1 MDFENYFNHE
11 LLKGKTDKKFVL
23 IVGSGIHKQA
33 FRGKKNILSD
43 WETLLKS
50 LNNNVSLS
58 NNYILDF
65 ESMVVAETRKQKSN
79 SASKVELCQL
89 KALSSKI
96 INFKVNK
103 YKSNYSLRI
112 FNSNCISDVINLNFD
127 IVVEQFLSNDKINR
141 GRYSDHYLDNNE
153 RKKSALLNSMYYEI
167 NGIKFWH
174 PHGSVLKP
182 DSILLGLRKYSKSA
196 KEVEQLRIRYK
207 SKTNRGEKFTADGFN
222 WFDAIVQRP
231 IIICG
236 ASLSD
241 SEWDIWLAI
250 VNRFRN
256 YAKHPQ
262 KEQPIFIMTGG
273 KSLKRNCLNNFFK
286 AFRPVSSNACSY
298 NEEWLLLE
306 KLLGD
311 CQNKN
316 LT

>member
-1 MDFENYFNHE
+1 MDFENYFNQE
-11 LLKGKTDKKFVL
+11 LLKGKIDKKFVL
-23 IVGSGIHKQA
+23 IIGSGIHKQA
-33 FRGKKNILSD
+33 FREKKNILSD

-50 LNNNVSLS
+50 VSKNVSLS

-65 ESMVVAETRKQKSN
+65 ESIVVAETRKQKSD
-79 SASKVELCQL
+79 SASKIELVKL
-89 KALSSKI
+89 KSLSSNI

-103 YKSNYSLRI
+103 YKLNYPLRI

-127 IVVEQFLSNDKINR
+127 IVVEKILSNYKINR
-141 GRYSDHYLDNNE
+141 GRYSDHNLDE
-153 RKKSALLNSMYYEI
+153 TGTKKSPILNSMYYEI

-207 SKTNRGEKFTADGFN
+207 SKTDGGEKFTVDGFN
-222 WFDAIVQRP
+222 WFDALVQRP

-236 ASLSD
+236 TSLSD

-273 KSLKRNCLNNFFK
+273 KSLKRNCLNNFIK